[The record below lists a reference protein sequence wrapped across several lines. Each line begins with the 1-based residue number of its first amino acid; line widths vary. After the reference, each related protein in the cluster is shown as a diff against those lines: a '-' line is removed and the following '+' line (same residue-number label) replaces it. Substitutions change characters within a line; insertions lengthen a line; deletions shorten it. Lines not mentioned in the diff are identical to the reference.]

1 MEPIITYKERC
12 RRCYSCVRT
21 CPVKAIKV
29 DGGFAQIMYERCIGC
44 GNCLSCPQ
52 NAKVVVDRMVM
63 TQEMLASGAPVVAVL
78 GCSFP
83 AFFHALRPGQLVAAL
98 KSLGFSEVHEGA
110 YGARMIAGDYRTALA
125 SSDGPLISS
134 HCPAVVDLIERH
146 YPSLVTNI
154 MPVVSPMIAMGRFI
168 KNTLGEETRV
178 VYVST
183 CIAAKFEIQAET
195 ADAIDVVLTY
205 QELDKLFKN
214 RGITPTVLAEMPFDG
229 VDPGAGRLFTL
240 SGGPLKVFDIPTDF
254 QNNEIIS
261 AEGEVHTIGIIRD
274 LAAGLISPTFVDL
287 RFCDGGCV
295 DGPARDKELHHFFKR
310 KLIVCHNSAKPP
322 YNTASH
328 YQAPTLLPEL
338 GRTYSDKSV
347 KLAAPGKDDIKRIL
361 HSTSKFTHGDELNC
375 RACGYKT
382 CREHAVAVFQGLADI
397 EMCLPYNMQ
406 RIVDERGHL
415 MQKYELVQR
424 ELDRQAGDDLI
435 VGSDPG
441 INEVMGM
448 IHKVAPTPITV
459 LIRGETGTGKELTAR
474 AIHRQSLR
482 NDKPLM
488 TVNCTTLT
496 DSLLES
502 ELFGHKKGSFTGAI
516 ADKKGLFEAADGG
529 TIFLDEI
536 GDITP
541 KLQAELLRI
550 LDQGEVRPVGG
561 VASKKVD
568 VRLIAATNKDLELG
582 VREGW
587 FREDLYYRLNVFC
600 IELPPLRNRA
610 ESVPE
615 LARHFLDKARK
626 KLNKTIAGIEDRAV
640 KAMQHYPWP
649 GNIREMQNVIERSA
663 VLAKDGIIRLEN
675 LPTIFTDTYETC
687 PDIDVSRRR
696 VSYKAERELQVGRT
710 EKNIIAR
717 YLEETGGNVAK
728 AARLANIPRRTMYR
742 LLEKHGIEVSRRSQ
756 SRPPLP

>member
-1 MEPIITYKERC
+1 MEPIVTYKERC
-12 RRCYSCVRT
+12 RRCYSCVRS

-29 DGGFAQIMYERCIGC
+29 DGGFAEIMYERCIGC

-52 NAKVVVDRMVM
+52 HAKVVVDRMAR
-63 TQEMLASGAPVVAVL
+63 TQEMLASGSPVVAVL

-83 AFFHALRPGQLVAAL
+83 AFFHSLHPGQLVAAL
-98 KSLGFSEVHEGA
+98 KSLGFCEVHEGA
-110 YGARMIAGDYRTALA
+110 YGARMIAGSYRSALQSA
-125 SSDGPLISS
+125 DRPLISS
-134 HCPAVVDLIERH
+134 HCSAVVDLIERH
-146 YPSLVTNI
+146 YPTLVPNI

-168 KNTLGEETRV
+168 KSILGEETRV

-183 CIAAKFEIQAET
+183 CIAAKFEIQGEASG
-195 ADAIDVVLTY
+195 AIDVVLTY
-205 QELDKLFKN
+205 QEIDKLLKN
-214 RGITPTVLAEMPFDG
+214 RRITPSTLPDMPFDG

-240 SGGPLKVFDIPTDF
+240 TGGPLKVFDIQTDF
-254 QNNEIIS
+254 QDNETIS
-261 AEGEVHTIGIIRD
+261 AEGEAHTIDIIRD
-274 LAAGLISPTFVDL
+274 LAAGRISPAFVDL

-295 DGPARDKELHHFFKR
+295 DGPARDKELNHFFKR
-310 KLIVCHNSAKPP
+310 KLIVCHNSSTPP
-322 YNTASH
+322 YDTAAH
-328 YQAPTLLPEL
+328 YRSTAQLPDL
-338 GRTYSDKSV
+338 SRSYSDKSL
-347 KLAAPGKDDIKRIL
+347 KLPIPGKDDIKRIL
-361 HSTSKFTHGDELNC
+361 HSTNKFTQGDELNC
-375 RACGYKT
+375 RACGYNS

-397 EMCLPYNMQ
+397 EMCLPHNMQ
-406 RIVDERGHL
+406 LIEEERGHL
-415 MQKYELVQR
+415 MQKCELVQR
-424 ELDRQAGDDLI
+424 ELDRQAGDDMI

-441 INEVMGM
+441 IKDVMEL
-448 IHKVAPTPITV
+448 IHQVASTPTTV

-474 AIHRQSLR
+474 AIHRQSHR

-516 ADKKGLFEAADGG
+516 ADKKGLFEAANGG

-550 LDQGEVRPVGG
+550 LDLGEVRPVGS
-561 VASKKVD
+561 VTAKKVD

-587 FREDLYYRLNVFC
+587 FREDLYYRLNVFS

-626 KLNKTIAGIEDRAV
+626 KLNKTITGIEERAV
-640 KAMQHYPWP
+640 KAMQHYSWP

-663 VLAKDGIIRLEN
+663 VLAKDGLIRLEN
-675 LPTIFTDTYETC
+675 LPTIFIDTYESCT
-687 PDIDVSRRR
+687 DIDANRRR
-696 VSYKAERELQVGRT
+696 VSFKAERELQVVRT

-717 YLEETGGNVAK
+717 YLEETNGNVAK
-728 AARLANIPRRTMYR
+728 AARLANLTRRTFYR
-742 LLEKHGIEVSRRSQ
+742 LLEKHDIEVVRRSKTI
-756 SRPPLP
+756 SS

>member
-1 MEPIITYKERC
+1 M
-12 RRCYSCVRT
+12 VR
-21 CPVKAIKV
+21 
-29 DGGFAQIMYERCIGC
+29 
-44 GNCLSCPQ
+44 
-52 NAKVVVDRMVM
+52 
-63 TQEMLASGAPVVAVL
+63 TQEMLASGSPVVAVL

-83 AFFHALRPGQLVAAL
+83 AFFHALQPGQLVSAL

-110 YGARMIAGDYRTALA
+110 YGAQMIAKSYRDTLDT
-125 SSDGPLISS
+125 SDRPLISS

-146 YPSLVTNI
+146 YPSLVPNI
-154 MPVVSPMIAMGRFI
+154 MPIVSPMIAMGRFI
-168 KNTLGEETRV
+168 KGVLGEETRV

-183 CIAAKFEIQAET
+183 CIAAKFEIQSEASG
-195 ADAIDVVLTY
+195 AIDVVLTY
-205 QELDKLFKN
+205 QEINKLFKN
-214 RGITPTVLAEMPFDG
+214 RGITPGSLAEMPFDG
-229 VDPGAGRLFTL
+229 VDPGAGRLFSLT
-240 SGGPLKVFDIPTDF
+240 GGPLKVFDIQTDF
-254 QNNEIIS
+254 QDNETIS
-261 AEGEVHTIGIIRD
+261 AEGETHTIGIIRD
-274 LAAGLISPTFVDL
+274 LAAGRISPTFVDL

-295 DGPARDKELHHFFKR
+295 DGPARDKELNHFFKR

-322 YNTASH
+322 YATARH
-328 YQAPTLLPEL
+328 YSSTALLPNL
-338 GRTYSDKSV
+338 ARCYSDKAL
-347 KLAAPGKDDIKRIL
+347 KLPTPGKDDIKRIL
-361 HSTSKFTHGDELNC
+361 HSTNKFTQGDELNC
-375 RACGYKT
+375 RACGYNT

-397 EMCLPYNMQ
+397 EMCLPHNMQ
-406 RIVDERGHL
+406 LIEEERGHL

-441 INEVMGM
+441 IRDVMEL
-448 IHKVAPTPITV
+448 IHKVAPTPTTV

-502 ELFGHKKGSFTGAI
+502 ELFGHKKGSFTGAV
-516 ADKKGLFEAADGG
+516 ADKKGLFEAANGG

-541 KLQAELLRI
+541 KLQAELLRM

-561 VASKKVD
+561 VVSKKVD
-568 VRLIAATNKDLELG
+568 VRLIAATNKDLEQG

-600 IELPPLRNRA
+600 IELPPLRSRA
-610 ESVPE
+610 ESIPE
-615 LARHFLDKARK
+615 LSRHFLEKARK
-626 KLNKTIAGIEDRAV
+626 KLNKNIAGIEERAV

-663 VLAKDGIIRLEN
+663 VLVKDGIIRLEN
-675 LPTIFTDTYETC
+675 LPTIFTDTYELC
-687 PDIDVSRRR
+687 PDENVNRRR
-696 VSYKAERELQVGRT
+696 VSFKAEREIQVGRT
-710 EKNIIAR
+710 EKHIISR
-717 YLEETGGNVAK
+717 YLDESGGNVAK
-728 AARLANIPRRTMYR
+728 AARLANIPRRTFYR
-742 LLEKHGIEVSRRSQ
+742 ILEKHGIEVIRQ
-756 SRPPLP
+756 PK

>member
-1 MEPIITYKERC
+1 MEPIVTYKERC
-12 RRCYSCVRT
+12 RRCYSCVRS

-29 DGGFAQIMYERCIGC
+29 DGGFAEIMYDRCIGC

-52 NAKVVVDRMVM
+52 QAKVVVDRMAR
-63 TQEMLASGAPVVAVL
+63 TQEMLASGTPVVAVL

-83 AFFHALRPGQLVAAL
+83 AFFHTLRPGQLVAAL

-110 YGARMIAGDYRTALA
+110 YGARMIAGSYRDKLG
-125 SSDGPLISS
+125 SSGQPLISS

-146 YPSLVTNI
+146 YPSLVPNI

-168 KNTLGEETRV
+168 KGVLGEETRV

-183 CIAAKFEIQAET
+183 CIAAKFEIQSEASG
-195 ADAIDVVLTY
+195 AIDVVLTY
-205 QELDKLFKN
+205 QEIDKLLKN
-214 RGITPTVLAEMPFDG
+214 RGITPAALTEMPFDG

-240 SGGPLKVFDIPTDF
+240 TGGPLKVFDIETDF
-254 QNNEIIS
+254 QDNETIS
-261 AEGEVHTIGIIRD
+261 AEGEAHTIGIIRD
-274 LAAGLISPTFVDL
+274 LATGRISPAFVDL

-295 DGPARDKELHHFFKR
+295 DGPARDKELNHFFKR

-322 YNTASH
+322 YNTAAH
-328 YQAPTLLPEL
+328 YRSTSLLPDL
-338 GRTYSDKSV
+338 VRSCSDKSQ
-347 KLAAPGKDDIKRIL
+347 KLATPGKDDIKRIL
-361 HSTSKFTHGDELNC
+361 HSTNKFTHGDELNC
-375 RACGYKT
+375 RACGYNT
-382 CREHAVAVFQGLADI
+382 CREHAVAVFQGFADV
-397 EMCLPYNMQ
+397 EMCLPRNMQ
-406 RIVDERGHL
+406 LIEEERGRL

-441 INEVMGM
+441 IREVMEL
-448 IHKVAPTPITV
+448 IHHVAPTPTTV

-474 AIHRQSLR
+474 AIHRQSQR

-516 ADKKGLFEAADGG
+516 ADKKGLFEAANGG

-550 LDQGEVRPVGG
+550 LDMGEVRPVGS
-561 VASKKVD
+561 VAAKKVD

-600 IELPPLRNRA
+600 IELPPLRKRA

-626 KLNKTIAGIEDRAV
+626 ILNKNIAGIEDRAV

-663 VLAKDGIIRLEN
+663 VLVKDGVIRLEN
-675 LPTIFTDTYETC
+675 LPTIFIDTYESC
-687 PDIDVSRRR
+687 LDIDVNRRR
-696 VSYKAERELQVGRT
+696 VSFKAERELQVVRT
-710 EKNIIAR
+710 EKNIIVR
-717 YLEETGGNVAK
+717 YLEECDGNVAK
-728 AARLANIPRRTMYR
+728 AARQANLPRRTFYR
-742 LLEKHGIEVSRRSQ
+742 LLEKHGIEVVRRSK
-756 SRPPLP
+756 SAPG

>member
-1 MEPIITYKERC
+1 
-12 RRCYSCVRT
+12 
-21 CPVKAIKV
+21 
-29 DGGFAQIMYERCIGC
+29 
-44 GNCLSCPQ
+44 
-52 NAKVVVDRMVM
+52 VVDRMVK
-63 TQEMLASGAPVVAVL
+63 TQEMLSSGSPVVAVL

-110 YGARMIAGDYRTALA
+110 YGARMIAGSYRDTLKT
-125 SSDGPLISS
+125 SKKPLISS

-146 YPSLVTNI
+146 YPTLVPNI
-154 MPVVSPMIAMGRFI
+154 IPIVSPMIAMGRFI
-168 KNTLGEETRV
+168 KNILGEETRV

-183 CIAAKFEIQAET
+183 CIAAKFEIQGEASN
-195 ADAIDVVLTY
+195 AIDVVLTY
-205 QELDKLFKN
+205 QEIDKLFKN
-214 RGITPTVLAEMPFDG
+214 RGITPASLAEMPFDG
-229 VDPGAGRLFTL
+229 VDPDAGRLFSLT
-240 SGGPLKVFDIPTDF
+240 GGPLKVFDIQTNF
-254 QNNEIIS
+254 QDNENIS
-261 AEGEVHTIGIIRD
+261 AEGEAHTIGIIRD
-274 LAAGLISPTFVDL
+274 LAAGRISPAFVDL

-295 DGPARDKELHHFFKR
+295 DGPARDKEFNHFFKR
-310 KLIVCHNSAKPP
+310 KLIVCHNNAKPL
-322 YNTASH
+322 YDTAAH
-328 YQAPTLLPEL
+328 YRRASVMTDLC
-338 GRTYSDKSV
+338 RSYSDKSL
-347 KLAAPGKDDIKRIL
+347 KLPTPGKDDIKRIL
-361 HSTSKFTHGDELNC
+361 QSTHKFTQGDELNC
-375 RACGYKT
+375 RACGYNS
-382 CREHAVAVFQGLADI
+382 CREHAVAVYQGLADI
-397 EMCLPYNMQ
+397 EMCLPRNMQ
-406 RIVDERGHL
+406 LIEEERGRL

-424 ELDRQAGDDLI
+424 ELDRQAGDDMI
-435 VGSDPG
+435 VGSDSG
-441 INEVMGM
+441 IREVMEQ
-448 IHKVAPTPITV
+448 IHQVAPTPTTV

-474 AIHRQSLR
+474 AIHRLSQR

-516 ADKKGLFEAADGG
+516 ADKKGLFEAANGG

-550 LDQGEVRPVGG
+550 LDLGEVRPVGG
-561 VASKKVD
+561 IASKKVD
-568 VRLIAATNKDLELG
+568 VRLMAATNKDLELG

-663 VLAKDGIIRLEN
+663 VLVKDGVIRLEN
-675 LPTIFTDTYETC
+675 LPTIFTDTYESC
-687 PDIDVSRRR
+687 HDEDVSRRR
-696 VSYKAERELQVGRT
+696 ASFKAERELQVGRT
-710 EKNIIAR
+710 EKNIIMR
-717 YLEETGGNVAK
+717 YLEESDGNVAK
-728 AARLANIPRRTMYR
+728 AARMANLPRRSFYR
-742 LLEKHGIEVSRRSQ
+742 LLEKHGIEVVRRSK
-756 SRPPLP
+756 SIPD